1 MTLGD
6 NQSIIEGLM
15 TTLNPSIQQPMEAA
29 ASERVNL
36 SPMGP
41 IVDVSMSEL
50 VLRPFNT
57 STTYRNLKATGQG
70 VFHVTDDAL
79 MIAQSAIGQ
88 LKCDEVELRQ
98 ATKVECWILSD
109 ACRFYEFEVV
119 ELDDRSERTSIRAK
133 VVASGR
139 QREFFGFNRA
149 RHAVVEAAILATRV
163 HLTGP
168 AAVLEEFGRLA
179 VVVEKTGSG
188 REHKAMALL
197 RSYVQEGGG
206 R

>member
-6 NQSIIEGLM
+6 DQSIIEGLM
-15 TTLNPSIQQPMEAA
+15 TTLNPRNPRSAKAPGA
-29 ASERVNL
+29 ERVNI

-57 STTYRNLKATGQG
+57 STTYRNLKAKGQG
-70 VFHVTDDAL
+70 VFHVTDNAL
-79 MIAQSAIGQ
+79 MIAQAAIGQ
-88 LKCDEVELRQ
+88 LKCDEVELR
-98 ATKVECWILSD
+98 AAAKVEGLILCD

-119 ELDDRSERTSIRAK
+119 ELDDRSERTCIRAK

-139 QREFFGFNRA
+139 QRDCFGFNRA

-163 HLTGP
+163 HLTGTEP
-168 AAVLEEFGRLA
+168 VLEEFDRLA
-179 VVVEKTGSG
+179 VTVDKTGSR

-197 RSYVQEGGG
+197 RSYVQEGG